1 MTQGGPPPRGPPVFL
16 LKPAPAADDYTLKAS
31 SARPTMPENKQTTT
45 RARTVLGGGRTDDE
59 LFEEV
64 RSRVAKPLHGRE
76 LRGELITAALFL
88 VAACSLFAIAP
99 GEDRPFLAVALV
111 VAYALASHIRFE
123 IATGFTVP
131 TQLALVPM
139 LLLTEPALVPILVVA
154 GNIAGDLPDY
164 LAGRRHPSRAL
175 ISLGDAWHA
184 VGPAVVLLAA
194 GSPDP
199 ALDHW
204 PVYLLALAAQ
214 FVFDFVATAA
224 RELYEYGIRVR
235 DQVNDAIWIW
245 TVDGLLSPIALVA
258 STLGPQQSLVF
269 LTLMPL
275 LGLLWLFAHERRS
288 RLEQALE
295 LRNAYL
301 GTTILLADLIEGDD
315 EYTGAHS
322 EGVVA
327 MSIKVAQEL
336 GLDSWQRRRTEYAA
350 RLHDVGKIAIP
361 KEIINKPGPLDA
373 DEWTLMREHTVEG
386 ERMLTRVG
394 GALSEIGGIVR
405 GSHER
410 WDGTGYPD
418 GLKGEQIPIEA
429 RIVTCCDAFDA
440 MTTDRSYRRA
450 LPLEVA
456 LDELSDGAGSQF
468 DPAVAAALI
477 KVVQR
482 ATPNLRT
489 ASSPVE
495 SLTVT

>member
-1 MTQGGPPPRGPPVFL
+1 ML
-16 LKPAPAADDYTLKAS
+16 
-31 SARPTMPENKQTTT
+31 ENEQTKS
-45 RARTVLGGGRTDDE
+45 RAGTPLGGGRADDE

-76 LRGELITAALFL
+76 LRGELVTATLFL
-88 VAACSLFAIAP
+88 VVAGSLAAIAP
-99 GEDRPFLAVALV
+99 AESRPLLALALV
-111 VAYALASHIRFE
+111 TAYALASHIRFE
-123 IATGFTVP
+123 VATGFTVP

-139 LLLTEPALVPILVVA
+139 LLLTEPALVPLLVVA
-154 GNIAGDLPDY
+154 GNIAGELPDY
-164 LAGRRHPSRAL
+164 LAQRRHPSRAL
-175 ISLGDAWHA
+175 ISVGDAWHA

-194 GSPDP
+194 GSPD
-199 ALDHW
+199 ASLDHW
-204 PVYLLALAAQ
+204 PVYLVALVAQ
-214 FVFDFVATAA
+214 FAFDFLATAA

-235 DQVNDAIWIW
+235 DQVTDAIWIW

-322 EGVVA
+322 QGVVA
-327 MSIKVAQEL
+327 MSVKVAEEL
-336 GLDSWQRRRTEYAA
+336 GLDPWQRRRTEYAA

-373 DEWTLMREHTVEG
+373 AEWKLVRQHTVEG
-386 ERMLTRVG
+386 ERMLSRVG
-394 GALSEIGGIVR
+394 GALSEIGAIVR

-410 WDGTGYPD
+410 WDGGGYPD
-418 GLKGEQIPIEA
+418 GLKGEEIPIEA
-429 RIVTCCDAFDA
+429 RVVSCCDAFDA
-440 MTTDRSYRRA
+440 MTTDRAYRTA
-450 LPLEVA
+450 LPLDVAIAEVREA
-456 LDELSDGAGSQF
+456 SGTQF
-468 DPAVAAALI
+468 DPRVANALIRVVTRDAVRPEAERPRDAALSAL
-477 KVVQR
+477 K
-482 ATPNLRT
+482 AT
-489 ASSPVE
+489 
-495 SLTVT
+495 